1 MSVIEEIKQKLDI
14 VEIAG
19 QYTNLSKSG
28 KNFKGVCPFHQEKH
42 GSFFVFADQQRWHCF
57 GACSTGGDI
66 FSLVMK
72 KEGLDFTEALKML
85 ASRAG
90 VVLPSPARQRE
101 DNKKYSRL
109 HEANDAA
116 NEFFYE
122 QLKNSPEAEKA
133 RIYINKR
140 GIDATSLATFKLGYS
155 SSSNDAL
162 IKHLSERGFSIKEIL
177 EAGLAIEVES
187 GIIDRFRNRLMF
199 PITNNDGKTAGFGGR
214 KMDDSQP
221 KYLNSPETPVFDKSS
236 LLYGFSLAREDARKQ
251 DAIIIV
257 EGYIDVIISHQN
269 GFKNTVAA
277 MGTSIGE
284 HQLEAIKK
292 VTGNIILAMDADEA
306 GEKAMLRMVDYENT
320 LKNEIKVA
328 LIPPGLD
335 PDEVISRSREEWQR
349 LLDGAEPLLDFFFSV
364 ASRDLDLDSAAGKSR
379 LAEILLPNIAQIQNP
394 VRQAHY
400 LQKLSSMIKVDEQRL
415 ESSIKKIGERKRQGK
430 YTPSVSIKS
439 NEDKLFSNPREE
451 FCLALL
457 IQYPELWENA
467 HGLKQEYFANSENTE
482 IFSALRTNN
491 GPETARELLDGATLE
506 YYNQLATKTLSSHN
520 LENKLKEI
528 ILLLKESYLRRLLQ
542 NQEAILASTDLTEEE
557 RTALAK
563 QGVEVNQELKE
574 VFYEKSRSLDRI
586 KGESATNGSK

>member
-1 MSVIEEIKQKLDI
+1 
-14 VEIAG
+14 
-19 QYTNLSKSG
+19 
-28 KNFKGVCPFHQEKH
+28 
-42 GSFFVFADQQRWHCF
+42 
-57 GACSTGGDI
+57 
-66 FSLVMK
+66 
-72 KEGLDFTEALKML
+72 
-85 ASRAG
+85 
-90 VVLPSPARQRE
+90 
-101 DNKKYSRL
+101 
-109 HEANDAA
+109 
-116 NEFFYE
+116 
-122 QLKNSPEAEKA
+122 
-133 RIYINKR
+133 
-140 GIDATSLATFKLGYS
+140 
-155 SSSNDAL
+155 
-162 IKHLSERGFSIKEIL
+162 
-177 EAGLAIEVES
+177 
-187 GIIDRFRNRLMF
+187 MF

-236 LLYGFSLAREDARKQ
+236 LLYGFSLARGDARKQ
-251 DAIIIV
+251 DVIIIV

-277 MGTSIGE
+277 MGTAIGE

-306 GEKAMLRMVDYENT
+306 GEKAMLRLVDYENT

-335 PDEVISRSREEWQR
+335 PDEVISRSSEEWQQ
-349 LLDGAEPLLDFFFSV
+349 LLDGAEPLLDFSFSV

-415 ESSIKKIGERKRQGK
+415 ESSIKKLEERKRQRK

-506 YYNQLATKTLSSHN
+506 YYNQLATRTLSSRN

-542 NQEAILASTDLTEEE
+542 NQEAILASMDLTEEE
-557 RTALAK
+557 RTALVK
-563 QGVEVNQELKE
+563 QGFDVNQELRE

>member
-109 HEANDAA
+109 YEANDVA

-140 GIDATSLATFKLGYS
+140 GIDANSLATFKLGYS

-236 LLYGFSLAREDARKQ
+236 LLYGFSLARGDARKQ
-251 DAIIIV
+251 DVIIIV

-277 MGTSIGE
+277 MGTAIGE

-306 GEKAMLRMVDYENT
+306 GEKAMLRLVDYENT

-335 PDEVISRSREEWQR
+335 PDEVISRSSEEWQQ
-349 LLDGAEPLLDFFFSV
+349 LLDGAEPLLDFSFSV

-415 ESSIKKIGERKRQGK
+415 ESSIKKLGERKRQRK

-506 YYNQLATKTLSSHN
+506 YYNQLATRTLSSRN

-542 NQEAILASTDLTEEE
+542 NQEAILASMDLTEEE
-557 RTALAK
+557 RTALVK
-563 QGVEVNQELKE
+563 QGFDVNQELRE